1 MAHRVYN
8 TNLLRVTVAFL
19 TNSVDKRYSPS
30 RSCTTSHTLQVMHAM
45 SNSRLPECYIA

>member
-19 TNSVDKRYSPS
+19 TNSVDNRYSPS
-30 RSCTTSHTLQVMHAM
+30 RSCTTSHTLQVMQCLTVDCL
-45 SNSRLPECYIA
+45 NVT